1 MYIPPLMPINVAR
14 RPFLIVTVN
23 KKYPKSLDISC
34 ALLFTIMDLKLHFV
48 DFHQEGITYVYMF
61 TTGSSNL
68 LFVLSHA
75 QILVKEA
82 THEIAKMLSKVSVM

>member
-23 KKYPKSLDISC
+23 KKYPKSLDIS
-34 ALLFTIMDLKLHFV
+34 IMDLKLHFV

-68 LFVLSHA
+68 LFVSSHA